1 MKRKQVNIDKM
12 VKQLKKAEKFLELVQ
27 ELKKEIDSFDKE
39 NKEDD
44 K

>member
-1 MKRKQVNIDKM
+1 MAKKQVNIDKM

-27 ELKKEIDSFDKE
+27 ELKNQMDMFDEE
-39 NKEDD
+39 NNKGE